1 MLKQKL
7 PYTIIAIIFF
17 LYAFIRALQL
27 GITYDEAYT
36 LSYLVPETY
45 LQIITYHDVDAN
57 NHILNSILIK
67 FLFSFTGKFL
77 FVARIPNLM
86 AFGLFLL
93 FAYKICFEF
102 LKNNIGLYVF
112 FLLIANPFMLDF
124 FGLARGYG
132 LALGFQITSLYFII
146 SFFNSK
152 LLKHAL
158 IAIIAALLA
167 VLCNF
172 TMLNYFI
179 VLIFVLNVG
188 VFYFKLNVKKH
199 ILILYSIG
207 ATLILGLIIYGPIS
221 KLNAQGSF
229 YYGGNS
235 NFYTDTLLSLTKY
248 FLYSM
253 ELTTIALIALPLFL
267 LVLIGFLVFSVIK
280 NKIEM
285 SSKIILV
292 AILFLCVLSTIVQHY
307 ALGTLYLVD
316 RTALLFYPLLIL
328 TLGFAAHE
336 LQHRKLTYPILLG
349 ISILF
354 LSNFLL
360 KANFYKTVTWFF
372 DSRTEY
378 VLQWLNEKGRQ
389 NNKLIKLYYSWPF
402 ESSITY
408 YYSSTKY
415 PFIEHLKE
423 KNTAFDASTDCYI
436 YCGKSL
442 DKISYKIEEQNQIT
456 SFKKDTLL
464 QFKEDAIYVFDNIHE

>member
-57 NHILNSILIK
+57 NHILNSVLIK

-77 FVARIPNLM
+77 FVARIPNLI
-86 AFGLFLL
+86 AFVFFLV

-132 LALGFQITSLYFII
+132 LALSFQVISLYFLI

-199 ILILYSIG
+199 LLIIHSIG
-207 ATLILGLIIYGPIS
+207 VTLVLGLIIYGPIS
-221 KLNAQGSF
+221 KLNAQSSF

-235 NFYTDTLLSLTKY
+235 NFYTDTLLSLTNY

-253 ELTTIALIALPLFL
+253 ELTKTALIALPLFL
-267 LVLIGFLVFSVIK
+267 LVLVGFLVFSFIK
-280 NKIEM
+280 NKIRLT
-285 SSKIILV
+285 SKIVLV
-292 AILFLCVLSTIVQHY
+292 AVLFLCALSTIVQHY
-307 ALGTLYLVD
+307 LLGTLYLVD

-328 TLGFAAHE
+328 TLGFAGYE
-336 LQHRKLTYPILLG
+336 LQHHKFTL
-349 ISILF
+349 SIMFCVSLAF

-372 DSRTEY
+372 DAKTEY
-378 VLQWLNEKGRQ
+378 ILQWLNEKGRQ
-389 NNKLIKLYYSWPF
+389 NNKPVKLYYSWPF
-402 ESSITY
+402 ESSIAY
-408 YYSSTKY
+408 YYSTTKY

-423 KNTAFDASTDCYI
+423 KNTAFDATTDCYI

-456 SFKKDTLL
+456 SLKKDTLL